1 MNSKSDAKILII
13 DNEADILRNAKLV
26 LDEHFNMVH
35 IENDPKNVINLLHIE
50 KYDIILLN
58 EDFSQKDKNDTEGFL
73 WLKKIL
79 ETNPFAI
86 VILIEEYVSIDK
98 ALQGIKEGASK
109 FILKPWNDKKLL
121 ATINASL
128 KAGFT
133 KAETES
139 TQSKEQSDDQTIDD
153 HGLISESLSMQKV
166 LTLIKNAA
174 KSDENIFITG
184 ENGTGK
190 KFIAQLIHNISN
202 LKDKA
207 FVNVDFNFID
217 KTLFESE
224 LYGFVKGAFGDATED
239 HAGMI
244 ETANNGTLF
253 LNEINKLPL
262 QLQTKLLNTFQN
274 QKVAKLGSELE
285 IPIKIRIISAS
296 NIPIYQMAAK
306 DKYNKN
312 FINQLKTIEIA
323 LPPLRDRVEDMPRLS
338 EYFLKYYCKKYKTG
352 FKKISTLTLDVL
364 KKHNWPGN
372 ITELQ
377 YAVERAVIM
386 SESNILEPHDFFLP
400 QTDNK
405 HIESTPP
412 TSLNTETTE
421 KALIVK
427 TLEKYSNNIRKSAK
441 ELGITPATLLRKIE
455 KNGLE

>member
-1 MNSKSDAKILII
+1 MNSKSNAKILII

-86 VILIEEYVSIDK
+86 VILIEEYISIDK
-98 ALQGIKEGASK
+98 ALQGIKEGASE
-109 FILKPWNDKKLL
+109 FILKPWNDKKLI
-121 ATINASL
+121 ATINANL

-139 TQSKEQSDDQTIDD
+139 TPSKTKSDDQTIDD
-153 HGLISESLSMQKV
+153 HGIVSESLSMQKV
-166 LTLIKNAA
+166 LTLIKNAV
-174 KSDENIFITG
+174 KSDDNILITG

-202 LKDKA
+202 RKDKA
-207 FVNVDFNFID
+207 FINVDFNIID
-217 KTLFESE
+217 ETRFESE
-224 LYGFVKGAFGDATED
+224 LYGFVKGDFGDATED
-239 HAGMI
+239 YTGLI
-244 ETANNGTLF
+244 EAANNGTIF
-253 LNEINKLPL
+253 LNKINKLPL
-262 QLQTKLLNTFQN
+262 HLQTMLLNTLQN
-274 QKVAKLGSELE
+274 QKVARLGSEFE
-285 IPIKIRIISAS
+285 IPINIRIISAS
-296 NIPIYQMAAK
+296 NIPIHQMGVK
-306 DKYNKN
+306 DKYNKS
-312 FINQLKTIEIA
+312 FINHLKTVEIK
-323 LPPLRDRVEDMPRLS
+323 LPPLRSRAEDIPRLS
-338 EYFLKYYCKKYKTG
+338 EYFLNYYSKKYKTG
-352 FKKISTLTLDVL
+352 FKKISSLTLDVL
-364 KKHNWPGN
+364 KKYNWPGN

-377 YAVERAVIM
+377 HAVERAVIM

-441 ELGITPATLLRKIE
+441 KLGITPATLLRKIE
-455 KNGLE
+455 KYGLE